1 MNKDVLRQF
10 IVIVSFVLTLT
21 VNGLANA
28 LPINGMGTGE
38 ISDMFQVFF
47 VPAGYVFA
55 IWGLI
60 YLALLGFTVYHSLPA
75 QRENARL
82 RQVGYWFA
90 LGNLANAVWIFL
102 WHYLL
107 IPVSLLAML
116 TLLASLIVIF
126 LRLEIGQ
133 RPAPNLA
140 EKWLVNFPFSLYL
153 GWITVATIA
162 NVTDALYV
170 LNWNGFGIAP
180 EVWAVIMLVVA
191 TGVAALMA
199 FTRGDV
205 TYLAVLVW
213 AFAGIGVKQAGAPL
227 VATSAWIAAGAVTA
241 LAAAGWLRM
250 RRAA

>member
-1 MNKDVLRQF
+1 MNKDILRQLV
-10 IVIVSFVLTLT
+10 VIVTFALTLT

-75 QRENARL
+75 QRENPRL

-116 TLLASLIVIF
+116 TLLGSLLVIF
-126 LRLEIGQ
+126 LRLDIG
-133 RPAPNLA
+133 RRSAPNLA

-180 EVWAVIMLVVA
+180 EMWAVIMLAMA
-191 TGVAALMA
+191 TLVAALMA

-213 AFAGIGVKQAGAPL
+213 AFAGIGVKQAGTPL
-227 VATSAWIAAGAVTA
+227 VATAAWIAAGAVTA
-241 LAAAGWLRM
+241 LAAAGWLRL